1 MLKPRECIA
10 KLEPY
15 QSPIIRR
22 EQLNLDLNENTAG
35 CSPRVLARLQAL
47 TKWDVAMYPQR
58 EAGEQ
63 RVADFLGVA
72 PAQLLLHNGVDEGLY
87 LLFATYLR
95 EGDEMIFADPTF
107 VMYSIYARA
116 TGADLIRIQTK
127 QNLEF
132 PVEQVLE
139 EISPR
144 TRMIAIANPNNPT
157 GRTVPRTALLQIL
170 EKAENAAVLV
180 DEAYFEFGGET
191 LVPDLPHHSNLFVAR
206 TFSKAYG
213 LAGLRLGALIGPPE
227 QIGYLRRFCPPFN
240 VNAVALACL
249 EEALDDQSFV
259 RDYVAQ
265 VQRGREQIAELCQ
278 ELGLKYWPS
287 SANFVLVRVGP
298 SVKAFVEAMQRRGIM
313 IRDLSASPGCQ
324 GSVRIGV
331 PTSEQID
338 ALLVAMHE
346 AFEEVR
352 SIRR

>member
-1 MLKPRECIA
+1 
-10 KLEPY
+10 
-15 QSPIIRR
+15 
-22 EQLNLDLNENTAG
+22 
-35 CSPRVLARLQAL
+35 
-47 TKWDVAMYPQR
+47 
-58 EAGEQ
+58 
-63 RVADFLGVA
+63 
-72 PAQLLLHNGVDEGLY
+72 
-87 LLFATYLR
+87 
-95 EGDEMIFADPTF
+95 
-107 VMYSIYARA
+107 
-116 TGADLIRIQTK
+116 
-127 QNLEF
+127 
-132 PVEQVLE
+132 
-139 EISPR
+139 
-144 TRMIAIANPNNPT
+144 
-157 GRTVPRTALLQIL
+157 
-170 EKAENAAVLV
+170 
-180 DEAYFEFGGET
+180 
-191 LVPDLPHHSNLFVAR
+191 
-206 TFSKAYG
+206 
-213 LAGLRLGALIGPPE
+213 LGALIGPPE

>member
-15 QSPIIRR
+15 ESPIVRR

-87 LLFATYLR
+87 LLFATYLH

-116 TGADLIRIQTK
+116 IGVELIRIQAK
-127 QNLEF
+127 QDLEF
-132 PVEQVLE
+132 PAENALEQ
-139 EISPR
+139 ISPR

-157 GRTVPRTALLQIL
+157 GRTVSRAALLQIL

-191 LVPDLPHHSNLFVAR
+191 LIPDLSRHPNLFVAR

-213 LAGLRLGALIGPPE
+213 LAGLRLGALIGSAE
-227 QIGYLRRFCPPFN
+227 QIGYIRRFCPPFN
-240 VNAVALACL
+240 VNAAALACL
-249 EEALDDQSFV
+249 EAALEDQSFV
-259 RDYVAQ
+259 GEYVAQ

-278 ELGLKYWPS
+278 QLGLKYWPS
-287 SANFVLVRVGP
+287 STNFVLVQVGP
-298 SVKAFVEAMQRRGIM
+298 SVKAFVEIMQGRGIM
-313 IRDLSASPGCQ
+313 VRDMSASPGCQ
-324 GSVRIGV
+324 GCVRIGV
-331 PTSEQID
+331 PTSEQINT
-338 ALLVAMHE
+338 LLVAMHG
-346 AFEEVR
+346 AFQEVR